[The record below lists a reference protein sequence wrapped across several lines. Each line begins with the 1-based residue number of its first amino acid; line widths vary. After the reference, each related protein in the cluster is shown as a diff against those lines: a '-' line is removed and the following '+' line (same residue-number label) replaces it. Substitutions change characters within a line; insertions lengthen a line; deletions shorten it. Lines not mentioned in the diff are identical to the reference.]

1 MLELNAGVERGHRT
15 QVLKAGVERR
25 CQTQVLNAGVKL
37 RCRMIVLNAGV
48 AQCLCETSCDV
59 QCLSGTALPRHAG
72 RPMRCCS
79 KLGDACAV

>member
-15 QVLKAGVERR
+15 QVLNAGVER
-25 CQTQVLNAGVKL
+25 

-48 AQCLCETSCDV
+48 AQCLCETSCAV
-59 QCLSGTALPRHAG
+59 QCLSGTALPQHAG